1 MAVKHKRKIFFIFFL
16 QMSLLSFNQAGY
28 LQWVQLEKPARVG
41 GEGGREELWST
52 IEKVEHTQKV
62 ELSVC

>member
-1 MAVKHKRKIFFIFFL
+1 
-16 QMSLLSFNQAGY
+16 MSLLSFNQAGY
-28 LQWVQLEKPARVG
+28 LQWVQLEKPARVA